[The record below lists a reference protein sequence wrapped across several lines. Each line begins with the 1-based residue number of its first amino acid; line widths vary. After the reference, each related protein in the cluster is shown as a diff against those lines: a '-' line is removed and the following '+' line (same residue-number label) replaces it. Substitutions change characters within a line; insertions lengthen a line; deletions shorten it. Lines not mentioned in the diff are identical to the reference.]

1 MSMEQ
6 LKRWYED
13 RMNMESSV
21 LDSINEAN
29 RDSGVSP
36 MPDNGFV
43 NYRKVTEVEKV
54 KIMYILQDAAHK
66 YITGSESRRSPGD
79 VVSHLLKSGAPVEAL
94 CVVMELRPEEVYN
107 LADNRMHS
115 YVLNS
120 YKRIFG
126 NLEEHMATRKYTRVG
141 NLTGEDIER
150 MDLDAQGQDCMRDLY
165 EKVPQGL
172 QDVRGGRQVP
182 DRQGHEAR
190 VHSAYT
196 PYVRQ
201 RGQAPGGQE
210 GQDDQALQGDRQ
222 PDTQDGLQG
231 VNIHRL
237 FSYI

>member
-165 EKVPQGL
+165 ERSPKDFKTSVEV
-172 QDVRGGRQVP
+172 VRYLIGR
-182 DRQGHEAR
+182 GMKHESIA
-190 VHSAYT
+190 HILHTSANA
-196 PYVRQ
+196 VRLLVDKKGKMTKHY
-201 RGQAPGGQE
+201 RE
-210 GQDDQALQGDRQ
+210 
-222 PDTQDGLQG
+222 T
-231 VNIHRL
+231 VNQIL
-237 FSYI
+237 KTDFKE

>member
-1 MSMEQ
+1 MEQ

-13 RMNMESSV
+13 RMDMESSV

-36 MPDNGFV
+36 TPDNGFV

-54 KIMYILQDAAHK
+54 KIMYILQDAAHG
-66 YITGSESRRSPGD
+66 YIAGSESRRSPGD

-120 YKRIFG
+120 YKRVFE

-150 MDLDAQGQDCMRDLY
+150 MDLDAQGQDCMRELY
-165 EKVPQGL
+165 NCSPRDFETSLDVVKYLVSKGMKYESMAHILHTSSNAVRLMVEQGGKMTANYRSIL
-172 QDVRGGRQVP
+172 NQVLKT
-182 DRQGHEAR
+182 DYRE
-190 VHSAYT
+190 
-196 PYVRQ
+196 
-201 RGQAPGGQE
+201 
-210 GQDDQALQGDRQ
+210 
-222 PDTQDGLQG
+222 
-231 VNIHRL
+231 
-237 FSYI
+237 